1 MWVSF
6 IPAGARLSPSSLA
19 LYLKPAVLRGDSAV
33 DANDMTF
40 WMVQK
45 HEMKFWKTGNAW
57 PPDPTKIG
65 TKVIL
70 AGCSI
75 SYRPILQCRDD
86 PAVKQWSDESK
97 LTRGHLFW
105 NCWTFARD
113 ACLQ

>member
-6 IPAGARLSPSSLA
+6 IPAGAQLSQSCLA
-19 LYLKPAVLRGDSAV
+19 LYLKPALRGDSAV

-45 HEMKFWKTGNAW
+45 HEMKFWKTGNALA
-57 PPDPTKIG
+57 PRPEGNG

-75 SYRPILQCRDD
+75 SYRPML
-86 PAVKQWSDESK
+86 
-97 LTRGHLFW
+97 
-105 NCWTFARD
+105 
-113 ACLQ
+113 